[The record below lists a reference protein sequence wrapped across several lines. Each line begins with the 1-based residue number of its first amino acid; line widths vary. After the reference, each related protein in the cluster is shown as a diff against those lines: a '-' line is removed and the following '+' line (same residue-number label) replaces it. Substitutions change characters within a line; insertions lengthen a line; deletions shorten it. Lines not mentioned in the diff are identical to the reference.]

1 MTDELRCVSQ
11 GFSRKVK
18 KYEKY
23 DVNGYRFHTEF
34 HQQELPGDVISCIL
48 RKLGHAE
55 LLLGGAA
62 ASCHSWR
69 RAAQDDPSLW
79 RRVDMRY
86 LPIGYW
92 PSRGREINFRG
103 TVRAAVLLSAG
114 QCDTFFGNYFMNDDL
129 LLFLAE
135 K

>member
-1 MTDELRCVSQ
+1 VFNDTPFPSGRDWA
-11 GFSRKVK
+11 
-18 KYEKY
+18 
-23 DVNGYRFHTEF
+23 
-34 HQQELPGDVISCIL
+34 ELPGDVISCIL

-62 ASCHSWR
+62 ASCRSWR
-69 RAAQDDPSLW
+69 RAARDDPSLW

-86 LPIGYW
+86 LPIGYC

-114 QCDTFFGNYFMNDDL
+114 QCDTFFGNSYMNDDIL
-129 LLFLAE
+129 CFLSQ